1 MASER
6 AERLR
11 APPFI
16 DPPGYARHR
25 SEATLLYQLV
35 ERHYPELVA
44 TSKSFGSM
52 PIRRSRT
59 QPPTRNAWKPASFS
73 W

>member
-6 AERLR
+6 ARPR

-25 SEATLLYQLV
+25 PEATLLYQII
-35 ERHYPELVA
+35 ERQKSQA
-44 TSKSFGSM
+44 ADARSTTS
-52 PIRRSRT
+52 
-59 QPPTRNAWKPASFS
+59 
-73 W
+73 